1 MKQIE
6 QYVDDVVSGLPIDK
20 EEQEEL
26 KEELTIHLM
35 DHISELMIKGYSKE
49 EAISQAIVSFGKQ
62 NSINL
67 EMKKVLFPYYKI
79 FRYVWNVFFVTA
91 MLCVLSYASMEF
103 YNPEFDNTLP
113 VESVV
118 MAFCLV
124 VLFVGV
130 AEVLYEAII
139 KEYQSKWLTNPWR
152 LFLIPALLIGLVMS
166 IPLVRNPDQYSG
178 WLWID
183 LYVVPISVIFYLLSR
198 QLFTWLFVQ
207 KKRKRKSI
215 C

>member
-6 QYVDDVVSGLPIDK
+6 QYVNDVVSGLPIDK

-26 KEELTIHLM
+26 KEELTIHLT
-35 DHISELMIKGYSKE
+35 DHMNELMIKGYSKE
-49 EAISQAIVSFGKQ
+49 EAISQAILSFGKQ
-62 NSINL
+62 ESINL

-91 MLCVLSYASMEF
+91 MLCILSYGGMEF
-103 YNPEFDNTLP
+103 YYPEIDNTLP
-113 VESVV
+113 VESVLK
-118 MAFCLV
+118 AFCLV
-124 VLFVGV
+124 MLFVGV

-139 KEYQSKWLTNPWR
+139 QEFSFKWLTNPWR

-166 IPLVRNPDQYSG
+166 IPLIQNPDEYSG

-183 LYVVPISVIFYLLSR
+183 LYVVPISVIFYLIGW

-207 KKRKRKSI
+207 KKMKRKSV